1 MKIVRQLASG
11 SHMNPTVLLSTA
23 GQLQH
28 RLALKVYA
36 LLLRSISRQ
45 SYVYGSVSGREL
57 LKTVSSEIEASRQV
71 ETRLYSQQLFNLFP
85 SVRMPFS
92 GELTSSLGKNLELI
106 CAFRQC
112 ALWYEQGR
120 LMDDN
125 GAQAGS
131 FKRRSK
137 VVWDEVR
144 NCSQAISPGTSVLD
158 VVVPVHNNGIFLL
171 AKCLPSLVANK
182 AWNRMR
188 VLIVDDASDDD
199 RTKEILT
206 ELESGIRNV
215 EVIRLKGTPSGSASV
230 PRNEGLSKATSGL
243 VSFLDPD
250 NEVSV
255 GGYDELLRQFY
266 TGSKR
271 PDVVTGYQLKVGKCL
286 SANSRHTFRRR
297 KIVSNPKS
305 LLQQAH
311 RFPVI
316 STQASVID
324 LQFLQNC
331 SLKFIE
337 GAVGQDTVFGWEIL
351 LKANRIVLCS
361 RPYIVYYAERNDS
374 VTNEVGTE
382 YFSKALIRERAQS
395 KLLKEYG
402 LIQRFRKYQLEPT
415 MSEVYKPKLESLQ
428 GDDLIY
434 AEKVLKEIYRLYD
447 A

>member
-1 MKIVRQLASG
+1 
-11 SHMNPTVLLSTA
+11 MNPKVLLSTA
-23 GQLQH
+23 GLLQH
-28 RLALKVYA
+28 RVALKMYA
-36 LLLRSISRQ
+36 LLLGSISRQ
-45 SYVYGSVSGREL
+45 SYVHGSESGREL
-57 LKTVSSEIEASRQV
+57 LKAVSSDIEASRQV
-71 ETRLYSQQLFNLFP
+71 ETRLYSQQLFNRFP

-92 GELTSSLGKNLELI
+92 GKLTSDLGENLELI

-112 ALWYEQGR
+112 ALWYEQSR
-120 LMDDN
+120 LIGDN
-125 GAQAGS
+125 GARAGS
-131 FKRRSK
+131 VKRRNK
-137 VVWDEVR
+137 AVWDEVR
-144 NCSQAISPGTSVLD
+144 SCSQAISLGPSVLD

-171 AKCLPSLVANK
+171 AKCLPSLVANN
-182 AWNRMR
+182 AWKRMR

-206 ELESGIRNV
+206 ELESGIKNV

-230 PRNEGLSKATSGL
+230 PRNKGLCKATSGL

-250 NEVSV
+250 NEISV

-266 TGSKR
+266 SGSKR
-271 PDVVTGYQLKVGKCL
+271 PEAATGYQLKVGKRL
-286 SANSRHTFRRR
+286 SVNSRHTFRRR
-297 KIVSNPKS
+297 KILSNPKS

-331 SLKFIE
+331 GLRFIE

-374 VTNEVGTE
+374 VTNEIGSE

-395 KLLKEYG
+395 KLLRKYG

-415 MSEVYKPKLESLQ
+415 MSEVYKPKLDSLQ
-428 GDDLIY
+428 GDNLIY
-434 AEKVLKEIYRLYD
+434 AEKVLEEIYRLYD

>member
-1 MKIVRQLASG
+1 
-11 SHMNPTVLLSTA
+11 MNPKVLLSTA
-23 GQLQH
+23 GRLQH
-28 RLALKVYA
+28 RVALKMYA

-45 SYVYGSVSGREL
+45 TYVHGSVSGREL
-57 LKTVSSEIEASRQV
+57 LKAVSSEIEASRQV
-71 ETRLYSQQLFNLFP
+71 ETRLYSQQLFNHFP

-92 GELTSSLGKNLELI
+92 GQLTSRLGKNLELI

-112 ALWYEQGR
+112 ALWYEQGGF
-120 LMDDN
+120 MGDN

-131 FKRRSK
+131 FKRQSK
-137 VVWDEVR
+137 AVWDEVR
-144 NCSQAISPGTSVLD
+144 RCSQAIFPGPSVLD

-171 AKCLPSLVANK
+171 AKCLPSLVANE
-182 AWNRMR
+182 AWKRMR
-188 VLIVDDASDDD
+188 VLIVDDD

-230 PRNEGLSKATSGL
+230 PRNKGLSKATSGL

-250 NEVSV
+250 NEISV

-266 TGSKR
+266 SGSKR
-271 PDVVTGYQLKVGKCL
+271 PDAATGYQLKVGKRL

-331 SLKFIE
+331 SFKFIE

-374 VTNEVGTE
+374 VTNEIGTE

-395 KLLKEYG
+395 KLLRKYG

-415 MSEVYKPKLESLQ
+415 MSEVYKPKLDSLQ
-428 GDDLIY
+428 GDNLIY
-434 AEKVLKEIYRLYD
+434 AEKVLEEIYRLYD